1 MRTSAGGSPS
11 GSDMARDVRKGVSR
25 QAPVRAPRVLVT
37 TGGEGDARHREATA
51 SSMGAQQVDGSS
63 IGEEIKRD
71 FDDRMRKHV
80 QESGFID
87 SRVRY
92 EAGQV
97 LRRGK
102 SNDGVKLNLRSS
114 PHATTTPALHAP
126 ASSSRGSLLSA
137 AFLIAHHFSTW
148 THPCATRFQTRTPPS
163 GRSSATFL
171 STSCG

>member
-63 IGEEIKRD
+63 IGEEINKRD

-92 EAGQV
+92 LV
-97 LRRGK
+97 RGW
-102 SNDGVKLNLRSS
+102 SS
-114 PHATTTPALHAP
+114 K
-126 ASSSRGSLLSA
+126 
-137 AFLIAHHFSTW
+137 F
-148 THPCATRFQTRTPPS
+148 
-163 GRSSATFL
+163 
-171 STSCG
+171 

>member
-37 TGGEGDARHREATA
+37 AGGEEDARHREATA

-63 IGEEIKRD
+63 IGEGINKRD

-92 EAGQV
+92 QAGQV
-97 LRRGK
+97 
-102 SNDGVKLNLRSS
+102 
-114 PHATTTPALHAP
+114 
-126 ASSSRGSLLSA
+126 
-137 AFLIAHHFSTW
+137 
-148 THPCATRFQTRTPPS
+148 
-163 GRSSATFL
+163 
-171 STSCG
+171 